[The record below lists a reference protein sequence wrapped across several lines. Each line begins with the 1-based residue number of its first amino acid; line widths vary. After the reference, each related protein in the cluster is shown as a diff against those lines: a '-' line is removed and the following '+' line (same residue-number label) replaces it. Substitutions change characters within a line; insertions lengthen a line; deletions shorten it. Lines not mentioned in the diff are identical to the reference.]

1 MTFLSSALPWY
12 QLALFPALLIFI
24 GVLLFSTATLAFYLK
39 QTISLK
45 RLRELFLHHPGLL
58 GNALAA
64 LLGAATPFCTC
75 TAVPLFLGMLEVEI
89 PPGPAISFLLASPT
103 INLGAIIL
111 LFVVFGWRD
120 ALFYMAVCLLA
131 AIGVGWLLGRFP
143 RERMLRDYLWFE
155 EEEPARGQKRL
166 AFKKATRLGG
176 QLTRRFLPWL
186 VLATVAGI
194 IIDVFI
200 PTNSVINLGQWGV
213 ALGVPLAACLG
224 SVIYADVLLL
234 IPLGF
239 TLIQH
244 GALAPIV
251 LTFMIAASGL
261 SLPEVVVLGRILHT
275 RPLLLFILATLGVY
289 TLLGFAFAWL

>member
-45 RLRELFLHHPGLL
+45 RLRGLFLRHPGLP
-58 GNALAA
+58 GNVLAA

-111 LFVVFGWRD
+111 LFVIFGWRD
-120 ALFYMAVCLLA
+120 ALFYMMVCLLA
-131 AIGVGWLLGRFP
+131 AISIGWLLGRFP
-143 RERMLRDYLWFE
+143 RERILRDYLWFE
-155 EEEPARGQKRL
+155 EEEPAPEKRRL

-176 QLTRRFLPWL
+176 QLTRRFLPCL

-194 IIDVFI
+194 LIDVFI
-200 PTNSVINLGQWGV
+200 PTSSVMGLGQWGM
-213 ALGVPLAACLG
+213 ALGVPLAALLG
-224 SVIYADVLLL
+224 GVIYADVLLL
-234 IPLGF
+234 IPIGF

-244 GALAPIV
+244 GALAPVV

-261 SLPEVVVLGRILHT
+261 SLPEVVVLGRILHA
-275 RPLLLFILATLGVY
+275 RPLLLFILATIGVY